1 MSAQGPAPPASTPP
15 GWPSWRP
22 PPAPPP
28 PPPPRRSGRPLLIVA
43 AIVVAI
49 ALTGATVAVWA
60 GGRDAGSR
68 SNPGDASGNPAPT
81 TAAPA
86 TSAPAGGTAT
96 TAPPVA
102 QTPAAVRAIEAQV
115 ERLRGLRFE
124 RSVPVT
130 VESPAKVAA
139 QLLREVDR
147 EANKTDIER
156 QARALE
162 ALGELPPGT
171 DLFGL
176 LRSVQAES
184 VLGFYVP
191 GKPPGKGRLYVRSD
205 KGLDPYAR
213 VVLSHEL
220 THAVTDQHFD
230 LTRADRLANGDA
242 DDRATAYSGL
252 VEGDATVLMQLYQEQ
267 ALSPREQAEAIS
279 VGGNQTTPKL
289 DAAPA
294 VVRES
299 LLFPYTAGVAFI
311 RALYQSG
318 GWDAVN
324 RAYRDPPAS
333 TEQLL
338 HPENYL
344 RQRDD
349 PQTVRIPDLRGALGQ
364 EWGEGTRMEWG
375 EFDTRLMLEGT
386 FPVTTAERV
395 AAGWDGGELRS
406 FQKGGRTA
414 LALRTVWDSP
424 GEAREYCTAM
434 ARWANVHLGTQVAA
448 NRWSGALQQGALV
461 CGGSRA
467 AWVSAP
473 DRGSLDGMVRGLGGP

>member
-1 MSAQGPAPPASTPP
+1 
-15 GWPSWRP
+15 
-22 PPAPPP
+22 
-28 PPPPRRSGRPLLIVA
+28 LLVVA
-43 AIVVAI
+43 AVVVAI

-60 GGRDAGSR
+60 DGRGNSSR
-68 SNPGDASGNPAPT
+68 SSADNPPGG
-81 TAAPA
+81 TAAP
-86 TSAPAGGTAT
+86 GT
-96 TAPPVA
+96 TAPGIASTTPPVA
-102 QTPAAVRAIEAQV
+102 QTPAAIRAIEAQV

-124 RSVPVT
+124 RRVPVT
-130 VESPAKVAA
+130 IESPAKVAA
-139 QLLREVDR
+139 ELLRQVDR
-147 EANKTDIER
+147 EANRTEIDR

-162 ALGELPPGT
+162 VLGELPKGT

-191 GKPPGKGRLYVRSD
+191 GKPPAKGKLFVRSD

-230 LTRADRLANGDA
+230 LTRADRLANGDT
-242 DDRATAYSGL
+242 DDQATAYSGL
-252 VEGDATVLMQLYQEQ
+252 VEGDATVLMSLYQQQ
-267 ALSPREQAEAIS
+267 ALTPKEQAEAIN
-279 VGGNQTTPKL
+279 VGGNQETPKL
-289 DAAPA
+289 DAAPP

-318 GWDAVN
+318 GWAAVN

-338 HPENYL
+338 HPDKYL
-344 RQRDD
+344 GQRDN

-364 EWGEGTRMEWG
+364 GWGQGTRMQWG

-395 AAGWDGGELRS
+395 AAGWDGGEVRT
-406 FQKGGRTA
+406 FQKGGSTA

-424 GEAREYCTAM
+424 TEAREYCTAM
-434 ARWANVHLGTQVAA
+434 SRWADTRLGTQVGP

-461 CGGSRA
+461 CSGTRA
-467 AWVSAP
+467 AWLSAP
-473 DRGSLDGMVRGLGGP
+473 DRASLDGMVRGLGGP

>member
-1 MSAQGPAPPASTPP
+1 
-15 GWPSWRP
+15 
-22 PPAPPP
+22 
-28 PPPPRRSGRPLLIVA
+28 
-43 AIVVAI
+43 VVVI
-49 ALTGATVAVWA
+49 ALTAATVAVWA
-60 GGRDAGSR
+60 DGRGGSGS
-68 SNPGDASGNPAPT
+68 NKGSGGSAPT
-81 TAAPA
+81 TAAPG
-86 TSAPAGGTAT
+86 TSAPSAGRTAT
-96 TAPPVA
+96 TAPA
-102 QTPAAVRAIEAQV
+102 AKTSAAVRAIEAQV

-124 RSVPVT
+124 RAVPVT

-147 EANKTDIER
+147 EANRTEIER
-156 QARALE
+156 QGRALE
-162 ALGELPPGT
+162 VLGELPKGT

-191 GKPPGKGRLYVRSD
+191 GKPPAKGKLYVRSD

-213 VVLSHEL
+213 VVLAHEL

-230 LTRADRLANGDA
+230 LTRADRLASGDA
-242 DDRATAYSGL
+242 DDRATAYAGL
-252 VEGDATVLMQLYQEQ
+252 VEGDATVLMGLYQQQ
-267 ALSPREQAEAIS
+267 ALSPREQAEAMAA
-279 VGGNQTTPKL
+279 GANEKTPKL

-311 RALYQSG
+311 RALYQNG

-338 HPENYL
+338 HPEKYL
-344 RQRDD
+344 RQRDN

-364 EWGEGTRMEWG
+364 GWGEGARMEWG
-375 EFDTRLMLEGT
+375 EFDTRLLLEGS

-395 AAGWDGGELRS
+395 AAGWDGGQLRT

-424 GEAREYCTAM
+424 AEAREYCTAM
-434 ARWANVHLGTQVAA
+434 GRWASVHLGTQVAP
-448 NRWSGALQQGALV
+448 NRWSDALQQGALV

-467 AWVSAP
+467 AWLSAP
-473 DRGSLDGMVRGLGGP
+473 DRASLDGMVRGLGGP

>member
-1 MSAQGPAPPASTPP
+1 
-15 GWPSWRP
+15 
-22 PPAPPP
+22 
-28 PPPPRRSGRPLLIVA
+28 
-43 AIVVAI
+43 
-49 ALTGATVAVWA
+49 
-60 GGRDAGSR
+60 
-68 SNPGDASGNPAPT
+68 
-81 TAAPA
+81 
-86 TSAPAGGTAT
+86 
-96 TAPPVA
+96 
-102 QTPAAVRAIEAQV
+102 
-115 ERLRGLRFE
+115 
-124 RSVPVT
+124 
-130 VESPAKVAA
+130 
-139 QLLREVDR
+139 
-147 EANKTDIER
+147 
-156 QARALE
+156 
-162 ALGELPPGT
+162 
-171 DLFGL
+171 
-176 LRSVQAES
+176 
-184 VLGFYVP
+184 
-191 GKPPGKGRLYVRSD
+191 
-205 KGLDPYAR
+205 
-213 VVLSHEL
+213 
-220 THAVTDQHFD
+220 
-230 LTRADRLANGDA
+230 
-242 DDRATAYSGL
+242 
-252 VEGDATVLMQLYQEQ
+252 MQLYQEQ

-294 VVRES
+294 LVRES

-338 HPENYL
+338 HPEKYL

-364 EWGEGTRMEWG
+364 GWGEGTRMEWG

>member
-1 MSAQGPAPPASTPP
+1 
-15 GWPSWRP
+15 
-22 PPAPPP
+22 
-28 PPPPRRSGRPLLIVA
+28 
-43 AIVVAI
+43 VVAI

-60 GGRDAGSR
+60 TGRDTSSR
-68 SNPGDASGNPAPT
+68 SGAGTASPASGAPT
-81 TAAPA
+81 TAAPGA
-86 TSAPAGGTAT
+86 APTTSVPAE
-96 TAPPVA
+96 V

-115 ERLRGLRFE
+115 ERLRGLKFE
-124 RSVPVT
+124 RPVPV
-130 VESPAKVAA
+130 VLESPAKVAA

-147 EANKTDIER
+147 EANKTEIDR

-162 ALGELPPGT
+162 VLGELPRGT

-205 KGLDPYAR
+205 SGLDPYAR
-213 VVLSHEL
+213 VVMSHEL

-230 LTRADRLANGDA
+230 LTRADRLATGDA

-252 VEGDATVLMQLYQEQ
+252 VEGDATVMMQLYQDQ
-267 ALSPREQAEAIS
+267 ALSPKEQADAVS
-279 VGGNQTTPKL
+279 AGGRQTTPKL

-294 VVRES
+294 VIRES
-299 LLFPYTAGVAFI
+299 LLFPYTAGVAFV

-338 HPENYL
+338 HPERYL
-344 RQRDD
+344 RNRDD
-349 PQTVRIPDLRGALGQ
+349 PQRVRIPDLRGALGQ
-364 EWGEGTRMEWG
+364 GWSQGTLMEWG

-395 AAGWDGGELRS
+395 AAGWDGGQLRS
-406 FQKGGRTA
+406 FQLGGRTA

-434 ARWANVHLGTQVAA
+434 ARWAAVHLGQQVAA
-448 NRWSGALQQGALV
+448 NRWSGALQHGALV
-461 CGGSRA
+461 CAGSRA
-467 AWVSAP
+467 AWLSAP
-473 DRGSLDGMVRGLGGP
+473 DRAGLDGMVRGLGGP